1 VQPDER
7 ESTKEEERRE
17 EKRERER
24 EKDFAKRM
32 LARLQ
37 DSVSCTRFV
46 LRQLVVGKCP
56 EVCRG
61 ASLFFFNNF
70 FSSFNFFGSKLW
82 LQNSEIIAK
91 AGLESE
97 DRAVWFFLP
106 SFCFP
111 L

>member
-1 VQPDER
+1 VQPDEKER
-7 ESTKEEERRE
+7 ETERARKRRKEE
-17 EKRERER
+17 KRER

-61 ASLFFFNNF
+61 ASLFFF
-70 FSSFNFFGSKLW
+70 
-82 LQNSEIIAK
+82 
-91 AGLESE
+91 
-97 DRAVWFFLP
+97 
-106 SFCFP
+106 
-111 L
+111 